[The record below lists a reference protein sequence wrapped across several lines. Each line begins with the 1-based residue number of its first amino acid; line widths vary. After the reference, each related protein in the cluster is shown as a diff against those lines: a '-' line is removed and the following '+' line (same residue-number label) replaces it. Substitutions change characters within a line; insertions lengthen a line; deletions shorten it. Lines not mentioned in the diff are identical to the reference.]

1 VLRAEWTKLR
11 TLPGSVIALIAAAAL
26 TVAFGLLTALGTH
39 TSCPGGPCPDPP
51 TGPGGQV
58 VTDSFSFAHR
68 PLDGDGTLTARV
80 TSMTGIITY
89 PPPNNDEIVHEMVP
103 WAKAGLMIKDG
114 TKPGS
119 AYASVLLT
127 AAHGVRMQHNFTG
140 DVAGP
145 PGARWLRLDR
155 KGDTITGYASADGS
169 SWTKISAV
177 RLEGLPRQVQIG
189 LFVASP
195 SNVTAEANGRGGR
208 VVKAR
213 FTQATGVFDQVGP
226 GDGWT
231 FDEVGRSGEGTD
243 WEKFHQPAGLRE
255 SGGSLTL
262 SGSGDIAPA
271 GRESGPPLD
280 QTVAGLFA
288 ALFVVIAVG
297 AMFITAEYRRGLIR
311 TTLIAT
317 PRRHR
322 TVLAKAAV
330 MFAATFATGAIAAL
344 VTLPI
349 SLRLLRAG
357 GNFVAPVDFGIALRI
372 VVGCGLVLSLAALLA
387 YGTGVVLRRGIAA
400 VACAVLLVVVP
411 NMLAT
416 SSVVPDEA
424 ARWLL
429 RVTPAAGFAI
439 LQSIPAYAQVQYP
452 YAPADGYFPL
462 APWAGLAVMALW
474 AAAFVGL
481 GVVRIRRGD
490 A

>member
-1 VLRAEWTKLR
+1 MLRAEWTKLR
-11 TLPGSVIALIAAAAL
+11 TLPGSMIALLVAITL
-26 TVAFGLLTALGTH
+26 TVAFGLLTAAGTH
-39 TSCPGGPCPDPP
+39 TSCLGGPCPDPP
-51 TGPGGQV
+51 VGPDGQV

-89 PPPNNDEIVHEMVP
+89 PPPHNDEIVNEMVP

-119 AYASVLLT
+119 PYASVLLT

-140 DVAGP
+140 DAAGP

-155 KGDTITGYASADGS
+155 KGETITGYASADGT

-177 RLEGLPRQVQIG
+177 RLDGLPRQVQIG

-213 FTQATGVFDQVGP
+213 FTQATAV
-226 GDGWT
+226 
-231 FDEVGRSGEGTD
+231 FDEVGPGGGWTYDGVGRTGDGTD
-243 WEKFHQPAGLRE
+243 WEKFHQPPGMRE
-255 SGGSLTL
+255 SGGSLTI

-271 GRESGPPLD
+271 GREAGPPLE

-288 ALFVVIAVG
+288 ALFVVIVVA

-322 TVLAKAAV
+322 TVVAKAGV
-330 MFAATFATGAIAAL
+330 MFAATFVTGLIAAL
-344 VTLPI
+344 LTLPV

-357 GNFVAPVDFGIALRI
+357 GTFIAPVGFGVGLRI

-387 YGTGVVLRRGIAA
+387 YGMGVVLRRGIAA
-400 VACAVLLVVVP
+400 MACAVLLVVVP
-411 NMLAT
+411 HMLAT
-416 SSVVPDEA
+416 TSVVPDEA

-462 APWAGLAVMALW
+462 APWAGLGVTALW
-474 AAAFVGL
+474 ATAFVAL